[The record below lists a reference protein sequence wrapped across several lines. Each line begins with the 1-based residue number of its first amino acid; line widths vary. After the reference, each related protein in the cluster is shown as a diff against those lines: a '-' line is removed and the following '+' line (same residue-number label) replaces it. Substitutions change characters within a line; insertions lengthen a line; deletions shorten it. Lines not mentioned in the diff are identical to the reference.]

1 MLRMA
6 EGYRVGGG
14 GGGQEESELW
24 QARQLTAPFA

>member
-1 MLRMA
+1 MLEM

-14 GGGQEESELW
+14 QKESELW